1 MKYSLILILSLLFTA
16 QSLLIDITYYSI
28 DSFIKEMEA
37 KGYLELLVVIKKNYG
52 IDVTIEFM
60 QRINTISSL

>member
-16 QSLLIDITYYSI
+16 QSLLKDITYYSI